1 MMDKR
6 FKRNLL
12 AAVIAGMLLPAA
24 AMASEADLL
33 KRIEALAQQNEMLAK
48 ELQALKNQVQTN
60 QAKPAPAAAA
70 PAADAAAL
78 EDLKGQVALL
88 QKKSLGNWLTVGA
101 TTASGTT
108 IWKGR
113 P

>member
-48 ELQALKNQVQTN
+48 ELQALKSQVQAN
-60 QAKPAPAAAA
+60 EAKAATATA
-70 PAADAAAL
+70 PAADPAAL
-78 EDLKGQVALL
+78 EDLKG
-88 QKKSLGNWLTVGA
+88 
-101 TTASGTT
+101 
-108 IWKGR
+108 
-113 P
+113 